1 MNTCSICNEEF
12 KEYPCDPHPLCKG
25 RCCARCDA
33 LIVLPLRM
41 IAFKSEAAGY
51 LAVNMF
57 RMAMETRNEIEQCR
71 LSNAR

>member
-12 KEYPCDPHPLCKG
+12 KEYPCNPHPLCKG

-41 IAFKSEAAGY
+41 IAFKSEAAG
-51 LAVNMF
+51 NPG
-57 RMAMETRNEIEQCR
+57 
-71 LSNAR
+71 S